1 MISLTIDRDRRPS
14 ITDYMAAAVL
24 AYGIVY
30 FWIEL
35 NALYDPPLF
44 LGYLIYYLGGLIP
57 SYLVCRRT
65 GSAELAIGAKNSV
78 ASWGFVVVSVT
89 TFTEGNTLT
98 FFALLLIMFLLGGL
112 TAAYLTLRRRLKP
125 AKQGKPDST
134 QDNTLN
140 QPKP

>member
-1 MISLTIDRDRRPS
+1 MISLTVDRDRRPS

-35 NALYDPPLF
+35 DAMYDPPWLLAF
-44 LGYLIYYLGGLIP
+44 PIYYLGGLIP

-65 GSAELAIGAKNSV
+65 GSAELAVGVKSSV
-78 ASWGFVVVSVT
+78 GSWLFVTVSVT
-89 TFTEGNTLT
+89 TFTEGATPI
-98 FFALLLIMFLLGGL
+98 FYMFLLVTFLLGGL
-112 TAAYLTLRRRLKP
+112 TAAYLTLKRRLKP
-125 AKQGKPDST
+125 AGHEKQGSAP
-134 QDNTLN
+134 DNTLN

>member
-1 MISLTIDRDRRPS
+1 MIRLTIDRDRRPS

-35 NALYDPPLF
+35 NALYDPPWL
-44 LGYLIYYLGGLIP
+44 LAYLIYYLGGLIP

-65 GSAELAIGAKNSV
+65 GSAELAIGVKSSV
-78 ASWGFVVVSVT
+78 ASWGFVIVSAT
-89 TFTEGNTLT
+89 AFTEGNTLT
-98 FFALLLIMFLLGGL
+98 FFSLLLIMFLLGGL
-112 TAAYLTLRRRLKP
+112 TAAYLTLSRRLKP
-125 AKQGKPDST
+125 QKQGKPDPT
-134 QDNTLN
+134 LDNNLN